1 MWPLVQVLALA
12 GAATLGFVF
21 LRQGSLRGIAS
32 ADVREWYANDTD
44 GSESDLGT
52 VSPHLGPREFP
63 VPPQV
68 LHSRCLSAKFN
79 TTRFPNVSI
88 IIPYLNESW
97 SQMRAT
103 VGSILSYSPMD
114 LVDNILFIDDG
125 NSAEWQFHDQLRALH
140 TKVTVHRNDRREGLI
155 RSRVIGARRTTS
167 EVLVF
172 MEPHCVVQ
180 PRWIEPLLERMA
192 GSEDHATVVAPVIDV
207 IPEADFSKYRA
218 SHSQVGGFDWTLTFR
233 WAAFPEYRNASYR
246 YPEPFASPA
255 ISGGIFGIWR
265 DFWERLGEYD
275 MGMSAWGGETSSC
288 RCGPGAAAGASSSFP
303 APAWGT
309 CSGPRIPTRSAARR
323 CSGTTRG
330 SPRSGSTST
339 PQLPRRRPVGGGAGP
354 RRRLRAPAAAQG
366 AGLPVHGV
374 VRRARVP
381 RVAALGC
388 ALGLLG
394 VRPLQDGS
402 R

>member
-275 MGMSAWGGETSSC
+275 MGMSAWGGEIREHRAVAAGLALRRAHRAPSLLP
-288 RCGPGAAAGASSSFP
+288 PGARVPVRASLLGQRQGGVP
-303 APAWGT
+303 EPPEG
-309 CSGPRIPTRSAARR
+309 RR
-323 CSGTTRG
+323 
-330 SPRSGSTST
+330 
-339 PQLPRRRPVGGGAGP
+339 
-354 RRRLRAPAAAQG
+354 
-366 AGLPVHGV
+366 GLA
-374 VRRARVP
+374 RRARRKLADRKAVQP
-381 RVAALGC
+381 DRCIFG
-388 ALGLLG
+388 GK
-394 VRPLQDGS
+394 S
-402 R
+402 